1 MTGNNRIYA
10 LAWARLYIRENRVH
24 EASGKREGEI
34 SMKKRVL
41 ATVLVGAMVMGL
53 AGCGGSDKAAATTA
67 AATTAAKAEAG
78 DAAGAAEA
86 TATAWEP
93 STTVSIVV
101 PAGAGGNTDLSAR
114 VFAQYAK
121 ELTGHDF
128 IVVNANGAA
137 GSVAANQVLSAAP
150 DGHTF
155 LYGHNLVNVANIAGV
170 TDYNYTAFKLGPT
183 FAKDPAQQLYVNPEK
198 YADLN
203 AFIEA
208 AKAAPGQLKACTEVG
223 AYTYYEILEFEKQ
236 AGIDLDIVD
245 VGSNSDKIAAML
257 SGQVDLMPGAYINCK
272 DYLAAG
278 QFACLGVPSEERYD
292 LIADI
297 PTLKEQGV
305 NLVYPDCDFSFYFP
319 KDTSDDVIAFYEN
332 LVQQILADPTAAEA
346 VANVDMMPYYLSAAD
361 SAKNDEEIFNT
372 IKGIADAL
380 AQ

>member
-1 MTGNNRIYA
+1 
-10 LAWARLYIRENRVH
+10 
-24 EASGKREGEI
+24 
-34 SMKKRVL
+34 MKKRIL
-41 ATVLVGAMVMGL
+41 ATVLAGAMAFGL
-53 AGCGGSDKAAATTA
+53 AGCGGGSETAATTA
-67 AATTAAKAEAG
+67 APAETTAAADNGGSADNAGG
-78 DAAGAAEA
+78 DAAPVET
-86 TATAWEP
+86 TATSWAP

-121 ELTGHDF
+121 ELTGNDF

-137 GSVAANQVLSAAP
+137 GSVAANQVLAAAA

-170 TDYNYTAFKLGPT
+170 TDYNYSAFKLGPT
-183 FAKDPAQQLYVNPEK
+183 FAKDPAQQLYVNPDK

-223 AYTYYEILEFEKQ
+223 AYTYYEILAFEKA
-236 AGIDLDIVD
+236 AGIDLDLVD

-272 DYLAAG
+272 DYLTAG
-278 QFACLGVPSEERYD
+278 QFVCLGAPTEERYE
-292 LIADI
+292 LISDI

-305 NLVYPDCDFSFYFP
+305 DLVYPDCDFSFYFP
-319 KDTSDDVIAFYEN
+319 KDTSDDIIAYYEN
-332 LVQQILADPTAAEA
+332 LVQQILADPAAQEA
-346 VANVDMMPYYLSAAD
+346 VANVDMMPYYLNAAD
-361 SAKNDEEIFNT
+361 SAAHDEEIYNT
-372 IKGIADAL
+372 IKGIADEL

>member
-1 MTGNNRIYA
+1 
-10 LAWARLYIRENRVH
+10 
-24 EASGKREGEI
+24 
-34 SMKKRVL
+34 MKKRIMAMVL
-41 ATVLVGAMVMGL
+41 ASVVALSA
-53 AGCGGSDKAAATTA
+53 AGCSGDSGSTSATTA
-67 AATTAAKAEAG
+67 AASGGSSSGGA
-78 DAAGAAEA
+78 AAGGEISSSSWA
-86 TATAWEP
+86 P

-121 ELTGHDF
+121 ELTGVDF

-137 GSVAANQVLSAAP
+137 GSVAANQVLSAAA

-170 TDYNYTAFKLGPT
+170 TDYNYSAFKLGPT
-183 FAKDPAQQLYVNPEK
+183 FAKDPAQQLYVSSEK

-223 AYTYYEILEFEKQ
+223 AYTYYELLAFQKA
-236 AGIDLDIVD
+236 AGIELDLVD
-245 VGSNSDKIAAML
+245 VGSNSDKITAML

-278 QFACLGVPSEERYD
+278 QFNCIGVPTEERYE
-292 LIADI
+292 LIPDI

-305 NLVYPDCDFSFYFP
+305 DLVYPDCDFSFYFP
-319 KDTSDDVIAFYEN
+319 ADTPDEVITYYED
-332 LVQQILADPTAAEA
+332 LVQKVLADPAAAEG
-346 VANVDMMPYYLSAAD
+346 VAGVDMMPYYLNAAD
-361 SAKNDEEIFNT
+361 SAAHDEEIYNT
-372 IKGIADAL
+372 IKGIADEL

>member
-1 MTGNNRIYA
+1 
-10 LAWARLYIRENRVH
+10 
-24 EASGKREGEI
+24 
-34 SMKKRVL
+34 MKKRMMAL
-41 ATVLVGAMVMGL
+41 AL
-53 AGCGGSDKAAATTA
+53 ASVVALSATACSGGSGSASATTA
-67 AATTAAKAEAG
+67 AAAG
-78 DAAGAAEA
+78 GGASSGGAAAGGSVSSSSWA
-86 TATAWEP
+86 P

-121 ELTGHDF
+121 ELTGTDF
-128 IVVNANGAA
+128 IVVNASGAA
-137 GSVAANQVLSAAP
+137 GSVAANQVLSAAA

-183 FAKDPAQQLYVNPEK
+183 FAKDPAQQLYVNSEK

-223 AYTYYEILEFEKQ
+223 AYTYYELLAFQKA
-236 AGIDLDIVD
+236 AGIELDLVD
-245 VGSNSDKIAAML
+245 VGSNSDKITAML

-278 QFACLGVPSEERYD
+278 QFRCIGAPTAERYD
-292 LIADI
+292 LIKDI

-305 NLVYPDCDFSFYFP
+305 DLVYPDCDFSFYFP
-319 KDTSDDVIAFYEN
+319 ADTSDDVIAFYED
-332 LVQQILADPTAAEA
+332 LVQKILETPAAVEG

-361 SAKNDEEIFNT
+361 SSKHDEEIFNT
-372 IKGIADAL
+372 IKGIADEL
-380 AQ
+380 AK

>member
-1 MTGNNRIYA
+1 
-10 LAWARLYIRENRVH
+10 
-24 EASGKREGEI
+24 
-34 SMKKRVL
+34 MKKKLVMAVMAGTMALSL
-41 ATVLVGAMVMGL
+41 AA
-53 AGCGGSDKAAATTA
+53 CGGSSTSDTTA
-67 AATTAAKAEAG
+67 AAGDKTAASESG
-78 DAAGAAEA
+78 SGSG
-86 TATAWEP
+86 WEP

-137 GSVAANQVLSAAP
+137 GSVAANQVLAAAA

-183 FAKDPAQQLYVNPEK
+183 FAKDPAQQLYVNSEK
-198 YADLN
+198 YKDLDD
-203 AFIEA
+203 FIAA

-223 AYTYYEILEFEKQ
+223 AYTYYELLAFEK
-236 AGIDLDIVD
+236 AADIDLDLVD

-272 DYLAAG
+272 DYLTAG
-278 QFACLGVPSEERYD
+278 QFTCIGAPTEERYD
-292 LIADI
+292 MIKDI

-305 NLVYPDCDFSFYFP
+305 DLVYPDCDFSFYFP
-319 KDTSDDVIAFYEN
+319 ADTSDEIITYYED
-332 LVQQILADPTAAEA
+332 LVQKVLADPTAAEA
-346 VANVDMMPYYLSAAD
+346 VANVDMMPYYLNAED
-361 SAKNDEEIFNT
+361 SAKNDEQIYNT
-372 IKGIADAL
+372 IKEIADSVN
-380 AQ
+380 Q

>member
-1 MTGNNRIYA
+1 
-10 LAWARLYIRENRVH
+10 
-24 EASGKREGEI
+24 
-34 SMKKRVL
+34 MKKRILAMVL
-41 ATVLVGAMVMGL
+41 AGMAAISVVG
-53 AGCGGSDKAAATTA
+53 CSGGSETAATTA
-67 AATTAAKAEAG
+67 AQAAGGSSNSSNGG
-78 DAAGAAEA
+78 DAAADVET
-86 TATAWEP
+86 TATGWAP

-121 ELTGHDF
+121 EMTGADF

-137 GSVAANQVLSAAP
+137 GSVAANQVLGSAA

-183 FAKDPAQQLYVNPEK
+183 FAKDPAQQLYVNSEK

-223 AYTYYEILEFEKQ
+223 AYTYYEILAFEKA
-236 AGIDLDIVD
+236 AGIELDLVD

-278 QFACLGVPSEERYD
+278 QFTCLGAPTEERYD

-305 NLVYPDCDFSFYFP
+305 DLVYPDCDFSFYFP
-319 KDTSDDVIAFYEN
+319 ADTSDEVIAYYEN
-332 LVQQILADPTAAEA
+332 LVQQILADPAAAEA
-346 VANVDMMPYYLSAAD
+346 VANVDMMPYYLNAAD
-361 SAKNDEEIFNT
+361 SAAHDEEIFNT
-372 IKGIADAL
+372 IKGIADEL

>member
-1 MTGNNRIYA
+1 
-10 LAWARLYIRENRVH
+10 
-24 EASGKREGEI
+24 
-34 SMKKRVL
+34 MKKRIM
-41 ATVLVGAMVMGL
+41 ATVLAGAMALGL
-53 AGCGGSDKAAATTA
+53 AGCGGSGAEATTA
-67 AATTAAKAEAG
+67 AAAPAETKAEA
-78 DAAGAAEA
+78 AASDNGEAAEVETAA
-86 TATAWEP
+86 TDWAP

-121 ELTGHDF
+121 ELTGKDF

-183 FAKDPAQQLYVNPEK
+183 FAKDPAQQLYVNPDK
-198 YADLN
+198 YGSLDE
-203 AFIEA
+203 FIEA

-223 AYTYYEILEFEKQ
+223 AYTYYEILAFEKA
-236 AGIDLDIVD
+236 AGIELDLVD
-245 VGSNSDKIAAML
+245 VGSNSDKVAAML

-278 QFACLGVPSEERYD
+278 QFACIGAPTEERYD

-305 NLVYPDCDFSFYFP
+305 DLVYPDCDFSFYFP
-319 KDTSDDVIAFYEN
+319 AETPDEVIVFYEN
-332 LVQQILADPTAAEA
+332 LVQQILADPEAAEA
-346 VANVDMMPYYLSAAD
+346 VANVDMMPYYLNAAD
-361 SAKNDEEIFNT
+361 SAAHDEEIFNT
-372 IKGIADAL
+372 IKGIADEL
-380 AQ
+380 AK

>member
-1 MTGNNRIYA
+1 MSE
-10 LAWARLYIRENRVH
+10 LQMLRENFV
-24 EASGKREGEI
+24 
-34 SMKKRVL
+34 MKKKIVMAVMAGTMVL
-41 ATVLVGAMVMGL
+41 SL
-53 AGCGGSDKAAATTA
+53 AACGGSSSSDTTA
-67 AATTAAKAEAG
+67 ASG
-78 DAAGAAEA
+78 DSSASAGAVSSSG
-86 TATAWEP
+86 WEP

-137 GSVAANQVLSAAP
+137 GSVAANQVLAAAA

-183 FAKDPAQQLYVNPEK
+183 FAKDPAQQLYVNSEK
-198 YADLN
+198 YKDLDD
-203 AFIEA
+203 FIAA

-223 AYTYYEILEFEKQ
+223 AYTYYELLAFEK
-236 AGIDLDIVD
+236 AADIDLDLVD

-272 DYLAAG
+272 DYLTAG
-278 QFACLGVPSEERYD
+278 QFTCIGAPTEERYD
-292 LIADI
+292 MIKDI

-305 NLVYPDCDFSFYFP
+305 DLVYPDCDFSFYFP
-319 KDTSDDVIAFYEN
+319 ADTSDEIITYYED
-332 LVQQILADPTAAEA
+332 LVQKILADPAASEA
-346 VANVDMMPYYLSAAD
+346 VANVDMMPYYLNAED
-361 SAKNDEEIFNT
+361 SAKNDEQIYNS
-372 IKGIADAL
+372 IKAIADSVD
-380 AQ
+380 Q